1 MQSFDVG
8 FASLPETEK
17 FGKSK
22 RPNSRW
28 ALCCTPA
35 ADDAHS
41 TQCRCCKFCLMVSC
55 CRAFV
60 LWTSSLIRA
69 KHEARMW
76 LLSLEMGFRRSGFGV
91 LDFRHAAWL
100 SKSPVVIGFGL
111 GGGRLKHRALAEP
124 GYSRCAN
131 AFSGGGCPQGA
142 EDPCR
147 IAIR

>member
-76 LLSLEMGFRRSGFGV
+76 LLSLEMEGLQAQRVWGFGFQARSLVKQESGRYRLRVGWRQIKAQGVGRAWV
-91 LDFRHAAWL
+91 LPL
-100 SKSPVVIGFGL
+100 
-111 GGGRLKHRALAEP
+111 
-124 GYSRCAN
+124 C
-131 AFSGGGCPQGA
+131 
-142 EDPCR
+142 
-147 IAIR
+147 